1 MGKKNKDGIVYLK
14 TQQKSC
20 HMKTQ
25 FQKNLKETSGLAFVK
40 IDVTKLQ
47 VLVDRKKH
55 LGSTSVGTKYF
66 SNPLKEL

>member
-1 MGKKNKDGIVYLK
+1 
-14 TQQKSC
+14 
-20 HMKTQ
+20 MKTQ

-47 VLVDRKKH
+47 VLVDRKKNH

-66 SNPLKEL
+66 SNPLKEP